1 MSRSRQ
7 LKSVL
12 RRVLIHDERGIALV
26 MALGI
31 MIVCTI
37 MVTTIVM
44 YTSAG
49 QRTSFFSKSR
59 LTAFDAADAGMN
71 NAYAVL
77 NLPTNN
83 SLQPSILPPC
93 HTANPDTT
101 TPGLTNPT
109 WFASSTN
116 LTSQATWNTNVYG
129 SATAYWCGDFDKFG
143 AQWFLRSVGS
153 IRNPIG
159 KSGSTTTRMLTSK
172 VTIQPTLTQPKN
184 NPVWDYLYAGHTGS
198 ACDQTLNNNISGS
211 SRMYVAGNL
220 CLSPN
225 VNLAQSMV
233 IVRGNLDLSNNASV
247 GANTSLSTRVET
259 YVGNN
264 CRYGS
269 SSPPWVT
276 CTGNQDV
283 NHIFSKLAN
292 GTTTEVNHV
301 APVVAPPAADFATWY
316 QNGIPGPSQ
325 GCAIASGAVPTFD
338 TNYPNRD
345 NNVPTVFD
353 LTPSTSYTCRVGRG
367 GSTTLGSAITASQ
380 TTIPAA
386 SASGFPAS
394 GTYRVRIDDEDM
406 TVTGGQGTTTWTVT
420 RGVNGTTAAAHVSGQ
435 TVSQDD
441 AGTSG
446 EISWNAT
453 TKTLTVTGTIYID
466 GSAKVSNGALNTYN
480 GQATLYLS
488 GTFYAN
494 GSLCAAVS
502 GSACNFTGWT
512 PDKEFL
518 MIVANGNGGQ
528 VTPGDSIQIANNF
541 SYEGGLYAT
550 NAVEFGNN
558 VNVDG
563 PIVGSQILLSNN
575 LTTNAFPFITTVP
588 VGMPSNDDVYA
599 QPNPP
604 QSFSG

>member
-1 MSRSRQ
+1 MSRIAK
-7 LKSVL
+7 LKDFLARS
-12 RRVLIHDERGIALV
+12 LIDDERGIALV

-31 MIVCTI
+31 LIVCTI
-37 MVTTIVM
+37 MVTTIIM
-44 YTSAG
+44 YTSSG
-49 QRTSFFSKSR
+49 QRTSYYSKAR

-71 NAYAVL
+71 NALAVL

-83 SLQPSILPPC
+83 SLRQSILPPC
-93 HTANPDTT
+93 HTANPDTS
-101 TPGLTNPT
+101 TPAQTNPT
-109 WFASSTN
+109 WFGSASN
-116 LTSQATWNTNVYG
+116 LTSQSTWNTNAYG
-129 SATAYWCGDFDKFG
+129 TATTYWCGDLDVPG
-143 AQWFLRSVGS
+143 AQWFLRSIGS

-159 KSGSTTTRMLTSK
+159 NGSKTTRMLTAK
-172 VTIQPTLTQPKN
+172 VTVQPTLTQPKN

-198 ACDQTLNNNISGS
+198 TCDQTLNNNISGS

-247 GANTSLSTRVET
+247 GANTSMNTRVET
-259 YVGNN
+259 YVGGN

-269 SSPPWVT
+269 NGPPWVA
-276 CTGNQDV
+276 CTGNQDSQR
-283 NHIFSKLAN
+283 IYSKLAD
-292 GTTTEVNHV
+292 GTTVAVNHV
-301 APVVAPPAADFATWY
+301 APVVVPPTADFAAWY
-316 QNGIPGPSQ
+316 QDAIPGPSQ
-325 GCAIASGAVPTFD
+325 PCGTSSGPVPTFD
-338 TNYPNRD
+338 TNYPTRD
-345 NNVPTVFD
+345 NNVATAFD

-367 GSTTLGSAITASQ
+367 GSSTLSSAITASQ
-380 TTIPAA
+380 TTISVA
-386 SASGFPAS
+386 SASGFPTS
-394 GTYRVRIDDEDM
+394 GNYRIRIDDEDL
-406 TVTGGQGTTTWTVT
+406 TVTSGQGTTTWTVT
-420 RGVNGTTAAAHVSGQ
+420 RGVNGTTAAAHVSAQ
-435 TVSQDD
+435 TVNRDD

-480 GQATLYLS
+480 GQATIYLS
-488 GTFYAN
+488 GTFYSN

-502 GSACNFTGWT
+502 GSACNFAGWT

-528 VTPGDSIQIANNF
+528 VTPGDIIQIANNF

-575 LTTNAFPFITTVP
+575 LTTNAFPFLTTVP
-588 VGMPSNDDVYA
+588 AGMPSNNEVFA